1 MRAIESVQNI
11 MKKCT
16 RRWIIA
22 SNIVMTMMIATI
34 VSFAMSE
41 STREQNVQ
49 STLSQLSEIAS
60 RKKY

>member
-1 MRAIESVQNI
+1 VQAESVQNI

-16 RRWIIA
+16 KRWIIA
-22 SNIVMTMMIATI
+22 SNIVMTMMIAMI

-41 STREQNVQ
+41 STKAQNVQ

-60 RKKY
+60 KKKY